1 MCAFFYSRKIIM
13 KKILLALITSIV
25 STVAVANEPY
35 KIFVPNPPGSGSG
48 DAVSRKVAEIYNKKT
63 NNSINVVNIAG
74 GNQVPAILAY
84 KKEKAAAIL
93 LVSSQLVYKTIPDS
107 ELPYSDN
114 DFHLIGDIGENL
126 NFFWARTDSDIKTT
140 KDLFDALPK
149 SKKPLVGSQSALTMV
164 NIKSLAK
171 YKNVDVKPVSFK
183 GVPEMLINVLNKE
196 IDVGLSAIGG
206 NSVMEYVRKGD
217 LRLIGHTGSRPI
229 KVGGKIIPSIRADLG
244 IPQFNGYLWIAV
256 TPGTENTA
264 IVKELKAIIASKE
277 MQDYFESL
285 YLYPVG
291 GDMWQNIKNMR
302 SQAEKN
308 QDIIKP

>member
-1 MCAFFYSRKIIM
+1 M
-13 KKILLALITSIV
+13 KKILLALLTYIV
-25 STVAVANEPY
+25 TTVAMANEPY
-35 KIFVPNPPGSGSG
+35 KIFVPNLAGSGSS
-48 DAVSRKVAEIYNKKT
+48 DAVSRKLAEVYNRKT
-63 NNSINVVNIAG
+63 GNSINVVNIAG
-74 GNQVPAILAY
+74 GNQIPAILAY
-84 KKEKAAAIL
+84 KKEKAAAVI
-93 LVSSQLVYKTIPDS
+93 VISSQLVYKTLPDS
-107 ELPYSDN
+107 ELPYTDS

-126 NFFWARTDSDIKTT
+126 NFFWARSDSNIKTT
-140 KDLFDALPK
+140 KDLFETLPK
-149 SKKPLVGSQSALTMV
+149 LQKPLIGSQSALTMV
-164 NIKSLAK
+164 NIKSIAK
-171 YKNVDVKPVSFK
+171 HKHVDVKHVAFK

-217 LRLIGHTGSRPI
+217 LRLVGHTGSRPI
-229 KVGGKIIPSIRADLG
+229 KVDGKVIPSVRTDLG
-244 IPQFNGYLWIAV
+244 IPQFNGYLWLAV

-264 IVKELKAIIASKE
+264 VVKELKTIIASKE

-302 SQAEKN
+302 LQAEKN